1 MAEYIEKEALYK
13 KIAEIEELAR
23 NRYLDTPSNSPA
35 CARYMAQLDER
46 TRFKHLIADF
56 PTVDVV
62 EVVRCGECIYYHPA
76 HIKCPDGSEKG
87 YNEMPAEAFDEL
99 GTGLVTLEY
108 GINIGGQCEVEKY
121 SGYSED
127 KSVFRRSDDFCSR
140 GQGKERKNNG

>member
-1 MAEYIEKEALYK
+1 MAEYIERKAL
-13 KIAEIEELAR
+13 
-23 NRYLDTPSNSPA
+23 
-35 CARYMAQLDER
+35 LDELCRDNCER
-46 TRFKHLIADF
+46 TYDGTCHNCRMTETVADF

-76 HIKCPDGSEKG
+76 HIKCLDGSEKG
-87 YNEMPAEAFDEL
+87 YNEMPAEAFDKL

>member
-1 MAEYIEKEALYK
+1 MAEYIEREA
-13 KIAEIEELAR
+13 AVAVIEAKQKDLCPVG
-23 NRYLDTPSNSPA
+23 RYGRGYVYGLDREKYDN
-35 CARYMAQLDER
+35 LDEIIDAL
-46 TRFKHLIADF
+46 KNIPSADVA
-56 PTVDVV
+56 PVI
-62 EVVRCGECIYYHPA
+62 RCGECIYYHPA

>member
-1 MAEYIEKEALYK
+1 MAEYIERKAL
-13 KIAEIEELAR
+13 
-23 NRYLDTPSNSPA
+23 
-35 CARYMAQLDER
+35 LDELCRDNCER
-46 TRFKHLIADF
+46 TYDGTCHNCRTIETVADF

-76 HIKCPDGSEKG
+76 HIKCPDGIEKG